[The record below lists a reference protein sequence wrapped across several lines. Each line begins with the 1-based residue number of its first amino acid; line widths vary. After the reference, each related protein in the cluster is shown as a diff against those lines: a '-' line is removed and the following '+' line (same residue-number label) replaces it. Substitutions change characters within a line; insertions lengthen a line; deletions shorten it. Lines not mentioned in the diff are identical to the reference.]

1 MTTLA
6 TLRVR
11 RFVLGVLLA
20 PLALLACG
28 VEPGPVHVGSDECAH
43 CSMMISDRRF
53 AAQVLN
59 TKGRAWKFDSI
70 ECLRGFLATGELQ
83 PADIHSAWVA
93 DSDAPEQWLRADDA
107 RFLHSAGVRSP
118 MGGGLAAYAD
128 AAAARSALARLGGVA
143 GAVVT
148 WAEVIAATPATAT
161 PAAATSATADE
172 GAHAHPG
179 HGD

>member
-1 MTTLA
+1 MTA
-6 TLRVR
+6 PVSLRIR

-20 PLALLACG
+20 PFALLACG

-70 ECLRGFLATGELQ
+70 ECLRGFLAAGELQ
-83 PADIHSAWVA
+83 SADIHSAWVA

-107 RFLHSAGVRSP
+107 RFLHSASVRSP
-118 MGGGLAAYAD
+118 MGGGLAAYTDD
-128 AAAARSALARLGGVA
+128 AAARTALSRLGGVE
-143 GAVVT
+143 GAVLT
-148 WAEVIAATPATAT
+148 WDEVVAAT
-161 PAAATSATADE
+161 PAAADQ
-172 GAHAHPG
+172 GAHAHHG
-179 HGD
+179 HGE